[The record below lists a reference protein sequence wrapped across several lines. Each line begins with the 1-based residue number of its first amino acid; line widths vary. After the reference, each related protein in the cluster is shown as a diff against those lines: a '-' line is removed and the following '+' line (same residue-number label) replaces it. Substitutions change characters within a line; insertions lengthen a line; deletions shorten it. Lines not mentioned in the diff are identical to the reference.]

1 MKKILWLMALAM
13 ILALGTA
20 SFASANGGP
29 HGGYT
34 ATTDACAGCHRAHT
48 ASGAN
53 LLIDTDTYTLCMTCH
68 GSAGTGAD
76 TNVDDGLYT
85 AVRST
90 TTVGAGNTADGGNL
104 LGGGFTNYES
114 VAITSAHEMTGAG
127 NTNVAWGNSVARGV
141 GAAITD
147 TTFTCASC
155 HDPHG
160 STNYRILST
169 TINGVAVTVT
179 QVDEGAQ
186 DYDDEDWPADMS
198 AVCVACHDSYHDNS
212 LTKDGT
218 SYTHNVDM
226 AFDAGINSGVAN
238 PESAGYGGY
247 YLPLA
252 DTGTSNLV
260 TCNTCHLSHGSSAV
274 MSGHADGGPDGTG
287 SVPGDTTATDSA
299 LLRLDNRGVCEVCHQ
314 K

>member
-1 MKKILWLMALAM
+1 MKKILWIMAFAVL
-13 ILALGTA
+13 LALGIA
-20 SFASANGGP
+20 SVASANGGP

-34 ATTDACAGCHRAHT
+34 ATTDACAGCHRTHT
-48 ASGAN
+48 ATGAN
-53 LLIDTDTYTLCMTCH
+53 LLVAANTYTLCMTCH
-68 GSAGTGAD
+68 DAAGTGAD
-76 TNVDDGLYT
+76 TNVEDGLYGAT
-85 AVRST
+85 RSA
-90 TTVGAGNTADGGNL
+90 TTVGATNTTDGGDL
-104 LGGGFTNYES
+104 LGGGFTNYDG
-114 VAITSAHEMTGAG
+114 VAITSAHEMTGIG
-127 NTNVAWGNSVARGV
+127 NTNVAWGNGVNRGI

-147 TTFTCASC
+147 ATFTCTSC

-160 STNYRILST
+160 STNYRILNT

-212 LTKDGT
+212 LAKDAT

-226 AFDAGINSGVAN
+226 AFNAGINSGVAN
-238 PESAGYGGY
+238 PETAGYLTY

-252 DTGTSNLV
+252 DTGTGNLV
-260 TCNTCHLSHGSSAV
+260 TCNTCHFSHGSSAA
-274 MSGHADGGPDGTG
+274 MSGIADGGPDGTG
-287 SVPGDTTATDSA
+287 TIPGDTAADDSA